1 MGNAVKYIINLITR
15 IVYITSLLMTML
27 YMYRSVFLK
36 VRGKLI
42 EEILAINFFFWVGK
56 KKSPTHNFL
65 VAFKN
70 LGLLLHRVRIWGP
83 LY

>member
-1 MGNAVKYIINLITR
+1 
-15 IVYITSLLMTML
+15 MTML

-56 KKSPTHNFL
+56 KKAQHIIFL
-65 VAFKN
+65 
-70 LGLLLHRVRIWGP
+70 
-83 LY
+83 